1 MYRRIN
7 RNLLP
12 GLPKKGPTLSS
23 LLLNTPIFMINK
35 IDNPAFLTIKPK
47 VLYFGTPV
55 ALITSIDKNGKPN
68 IGPIS
73 SLWALGDN
81 LIIGLGCDSKTYQ
94 NIIEIK
100 ECVVNLP
107 SADLFEKI
115 EKISNLTGLNPV
127 PVNKSEKYRY
137 EEDKFS
143 VGNFQS
149 MAAEVVTAPAIANC
163 PIQLEC
169 VLQNHCII
177 ESSVDFIPLV
187 ASLHMKV
194 VNVRVHK
201 NLVINHGY
209 INPSKWSPLI
219 YNFRHYY
226 ALGKKMGKNFRAE
239 V

>member
-1 MYRRIN
+1 MKD
-7 RNLLP
+7 
-12 GLPKKGPTLSS
+12 KKDKPT
-23 LLLNTPIFMINK
+23 
-35 IDNPAFLTIKPK
+35 FLTIQPK

-73 SLWALGDN
+73 SAWALGYN
-81 LIIGLGCDSKTYQ
+81 LILGLGCDSKTYQ
-94 NIIEIK
+94 NIIEVK

-107 SADLFEKI
+107 SADLHENI
-115 EKISNLTGLNPV
+115 ERISNLTGLNPV
-127 PVNKSEKYRY
+127 PANKREKYKY

-143 VGNFQS
+143 AGNFQP
-149 MAAEVVTAPAIANC
+149 MAAELVTPPAIANC

-169 VLQNHCII
+169 VLQNHYII
-177 ESSVDFIPLV
+177 ESTIDSIPLI
-187 ASLHMKV
+187 ASVHMKV

-201 NLVINHGY
+201 NLVINQDY

-226 ALGKKMGKNFRAE
+226 ALGEKVGKNFRAD

>member
-1 MYRRIN
+1 
-7 RNLLP
+7 
-12 GLPKKGPTLSS
+12 
-23 LLLNTPIFMINK
+23 MIYQK
-35 IDNPAFLTIKPK
+35 DKPAFLTIQPK

-55 ALITSIDKNGKPN
+55 ALITSIDEYSKPN
-68 IGPIS
+68 IGPVS
-73 SLWALGDN
+73 SVWALGYN
-81 LIIGLGCDSKTYQ
+81 LILGLGCDSKTYQ

-107 SADLFEKI
+107 SADLHENI

-127 PVNKSEKYRY
+127 PAGKIDKYKY

-143 VGNFQS
+143 AGNFQS
-149 MAAEVVTAPAIANC
+149 MPAEMVTPPAIANC

-169 VLQNHCII
+169 VLQNHYII
-177 ESSVDFIPLV
+177 ESCADLTPLI
-187 ASLHMKV
+187 ASIHLKIV
-194 VNVRVHK
+194 SVRVHED
-201 NLVINHGY
+201 LVINQNY

-226 ALGKKMGKNFRAE
+226 TLGKKMGKNFRAE

>member
-1 MYRRIN
+1 
-7 RNLLP
+7 
-12 GLPKKGPTLSS
+12 
-23 LLLNTPIFMINK
+23 MINK
-35 IDNPAFLTIKPK
+35 KEDIPVFLTIQPK

-55 ALITSIDKNGKPN
+55 ALITSIDKNAKTN

-73 SLWALGDN
+73 SLWALGYN
-81 LIIGLGCDSKTYQ
+81 LVIGLGCDSKTYQ

-107 SADLFEKI
+107 SADLFENI

-127 PVNKSEKYRY
+127 PANKSGKYRY

-143 VGNFQS
+143 AGNFQP
-149 MAAEVVTAPAIANC
+149 MAAEVVTPPAIASC

-169 VLQNHCII
+169 VLQNHYIV
-177 ESSVDFIPLV
+177 ESTIDFIPLI
-187 ASLHMKV
+187 ASVHMKV
-194 VNVRVHK
+194 VNVRVHE
-201 NLVINHGY
+201 NLVINQDY
-209 INPSKWSPLI
+209 IDPSKWSPLI

-226 ALGKKMGKNFRAE
+226 ALGEKVGKNFRAD

>member
-1 MYRRIN
+1 MKD
-7 RNLLP
+7 
-12 GLPKKGPTLSS
+12 KKDKPT
-23 LLLNTPIFMINK
+23 
-35 IDNPAFLTIKPK
+35 FLTIQPK

-73 SLWALGDN
+73 SAWALGYN
-81 LIIGLGCDSKTYQ
+81 LILGLGCDSKTYQ
-94 NIIEIK
+94 NIIEVK

-107 SADLFEKI
+107 SADLHENI
-115 EKISNLTGLNPV
+115 ERISNLTGLNPV
-127 PVNKSEKYRY
+127 PANKREKYKY

-143 VGNFQS
+143 AGNFQP
-149 MAAEVVTAPAIANC
+149 MAAELVTSPAIANC

-169 VLQNHCII
+169 VLQNHYII
-177 ESSVDFIPLV
+177 ESTIDSIPLI
-187 ASLHMKV
+187 ASVHMKV

-201 NLVINHGY
+201 NLVINQDY

-226 ALGKKMGKNFRAE
+226 ALGEKVGKNFRAD